1 LILYNQSFWLLNS
14 GFWLPYFPS
23 VQILLTAH
31 VVDIAIDQDKDRSA
45 AAAIIVIP
53 PGPIYDPRLFAKR
66 ANAPF
71 QEADDL
77 VDLQRQQRSRR

>member
-1 LILYNQSFWLLNS
+1 
-14 GFWLPYFPS
+14 
-23 VQILLTAH
+23 
-31 VVDIAIDQDKDRSA
+31 VVDVAVDQDKDRSA

-77 VDLQRQQRSRR
+77 VDLQRQKRSRLTVIDCRLIIFHDFLYFP